1 MAGWINRYD
10 FAYASHDTAN
20 TGLATFNT
28 LVFRSIENAANQA
41 DGVVEN
47 KIQQAI
53 QQGGIKLKELHQK

>member
-41 DGVVEN
+41 DGVAGN

-53 QQGGIKLKELHQK
+53 QQG